1 MEISNE
7 EAAETSNG
15 VKPALGK
22 RRKSRESA
30 LQVLYQLDIT
40 KQAGPKAITH
50 WKAHFSPSEAIDEFT
65 ERIVVGV
72 LDHARE
78 IDQLIERY
86 SENWR
91 LDRMTLVD
99 RNILRMAIF
108 ELLYCNEIPPKVTL
122 NEAIDLGKRYGSED
136 SGSFINGILDRIQKE
151 VVRKPIKSVG
161 KDPKSKC
168 QNPNVK

>member
-1 MEISNE
+1 VKLHTGQ
-7 EAAETSNG
+7 AAGLSNG
-15 VKPALGK
+15 VKPVLGK

-40 KQAGPKAITH
+40 KQEGPKAITQ
-50 WKAHFSPSEAIDEFT
+50 WEAHFSSSEGNDAFA
-65 ERIVVGV
+65 ERIVLGV

-78 IDQLIERY
+78 IDQLIERF

-91 LDRMTLVD
+91 LDRMSFVD

-151 VVRKPIKSVG
+151 AIQKPTQ
-161 KDPKSKC
+161 P
-168 QNPNVK
+168 VKTQ